1 MVFDFILGPAYDATA
16 ALAGLVGAAPA
27 IVLLTLLVRL
37 ALLPLGI
44 RQAKL
49 QRIRQRLAPDLAK
62 IQKRHAKDP
71 ERMAREVRSLY
82 AGAGTSMFAG
92 VGTGLAQIPFVFVLY
107 NLFTHP
113 VIAGQQNVLMT
124 HSALSVPL
132 SEHLG
137 AVVAQ
142 SGLFGG
148 PTLVFVGLLV
158 LIALVAWQ
166 SSRLVIRTA
175 EMPGSGLLKLL
186 PYGTVLAAAF
196 LPFATGVY
204 LLISTAWTTTERRLL
219 TA

>member
-1 MVFDFILGPAYDATA
+1 MFDFILGPAYHATA

-37 ALLPLGI
+37 ALLPLAV

-49 QRIRQRLAPDLAK
+49 HRIRAKLAPDVAK
-62 IQKRHAKDP
+62 LRERHAADP
-71 ERMAREVRSLY
+71 ERLVRETQALY

-92 VGTGLAQIPFVFVLY
+92 VGTGLAQIPIAIVLY
-107 NLFTHP
+107 NVFTHP

-124 HSALSVPL
+124 HSALSIPL
-132 SEHLG
+132 SDHLG
-137 AVVAQ
+137 AVVTH
-142 SGLFGG
+142 SGLFGV

-166 SSRLVIRTA
+166 SSRLVIGTP

-196 LPFATGVY
+196 LPFAAGVY